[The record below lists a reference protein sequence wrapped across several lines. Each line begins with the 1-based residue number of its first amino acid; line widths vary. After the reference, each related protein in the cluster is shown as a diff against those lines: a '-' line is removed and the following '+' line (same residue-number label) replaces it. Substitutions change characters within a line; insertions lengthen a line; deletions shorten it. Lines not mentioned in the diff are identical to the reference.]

1 MCRVVF
7 SGARAEE
14 MINNDMKIGNNKP
27 KKLIRPLAFGAYFWP
42 TTILTLAGLADS
54 LYLAVSHYRVYTD
67 IGYESFCAISRAINC
82 DTVSQ
87 SSYAV
92 MGQLPVPVWGVIG
105 YLFLLMLLV
114 FVRRTNAGGRR
125 MWSLFC
131 AITLLYSI
139 YSVVLAVISYVYI
152 RSYCIMCILSYAIN
166 FMLLFYAWL
175 IRRRFDADGYLK
187 SLKQDFIFIGKQWRL
202 AATMLLPF
210 TISIAVLWFYFPSY
224 WEYRPAETPVNL
236 QTGQTAEGFPW
247 IGTENAEM
255 VITEFTDYMCFQC
268 NKTHNFLRKL
278 MNRYP
283 GKIKLIHR
291 HFPMDSQFNPIVKI
305 PFHEGSGKLS
315 LLAIHVESEGKFWPV
330 NDELYVQA
338 RQTNVI
344 DVKAISDRLG
354 LEKTISPNRLYA
366 KSNLRKLNR
375 DIAAGL
381 KFGIFGTPSFVIEGK
396 VYDSQ
401 IPAHILARI
410 IE

>member
-1 MCRVVF
+1 MNREVF
-7 SGARAEE
+7 SGAIAEG
-14 MINNDMKIGNNKP
+14 MINNDMKIGNNQP

-42 TTILTLAGLADS
+42 TTILTFAGLVDS

-92 MGQLPVPVWGVIG
+92 MGHLPVPVLGVVG

-114 FVRRTNAGGRR
+114 FVRRTNAGGQR
-125 MWSLFC
+125 MWSLFF
-131 AITLLYSI
+131 AITLI
-139 YSVVLAVISYVYI
+139 YSAYSVFLAVISYVYI
-152 RSYCIMCILSYAIN
+152 RSYCIMCIISYAIN
-166 FMLLFYAWL
+166 FLLLFYAWL
-175 IRRRFDADGYLK
+175 IRRRFDTDGYLK
-187 SLKQDFIFIGKQWRL
+187 SIKRDFVFIGTQRRL
-202 AATMLLPF
+202 AATMLVPF
-210 TISIAVLWFYFPSY
+210 TISIAALWFYFPSY

-236 QTGQTAEGFPW
+236 QTGLTAEGFPW
-247 IGTENAEM
+247 IGTENAEL

-268 NKTHNFLRKL
+268 AKTHNFLRKL

-315 LLAIHVESEGKFWPV
+315 LLAIHAESEGKFWPV

-354 LEKTISPNRLYA
+354 IERTISLNKLYA

-381 KFGIFGTPSFVIEGK
+381 KLGISGTPSFVIEGK
-396 VYDSQ
+396 AYDSQ